1 MNAFNDFL
9 AWLASM
15 FHALTGRLTQ
25 FWKVQARP
33 LLRVLGAC
41 IWSVLVLLVGAGLM
55 LLSGQ
60 GQEIALRTGSNA
72 WFALASLVGLI
83 LWAVHN
89 WFGAR
94 RILELLEF
102 DKSHVWARRLPRLLG
117 SGVALV
123 GLVAF
128 SRAWLKGGDTLLLL
142 LALLSLVLI
151 FALYRLA
158 EARERWGEQRHRM
171 RGSRMGQLV
180 ANWAFED
187 LDWLSARLNPFT
199 LLYGALLFLLS
210 TAAPVPLG
218 FVFGS
223 VGIVFLALSS
233 IVWAG
238 SWLSLKMAGA
248 EPRELVMGPPWVRR
262 AGALMVLVALAW
274 EQPFKFLAVIA
285 LAWLVWRF
293 RKTPWMNR
301 LIDLLQLLL
310 GFARHQWSGLIG
322 LLYRLKALP
331 DPVAE
336 PQPATNKK
344 IDPDCP
350 RDLGYFPVL
359 STLALMALLFS
370 ATGLNDN
377 HAFPVQPDPA
387 QRPTVA
393 DYNRTWFEQAPATGA
408 DGRKPLI
415 IVATAG
421 GGIRAAYW
429 TASVLGGL
437 TDAQP
442 AFRQSLYAISGVSG
456 GSVGAA
462 VYASSLEAAGAACAT
477 SNAPHC
483 LRDLMRQALS
493 GEFLAPTVA
502 RMLYPDLAQRF
513 LPIALLPDRASVLES
528 AWQSVWRTS
537 FKDHPGD
544 GLEAS
549 FSRLAGVGQRGWQP
563 ALLLNSTHVETGKR
577 VIASS
582 LVLGS
587 APNQFLDAVDLIELT
602 KQDLR
607 LGTAA
612 LNSARFTY
620 VSPPGTLPCE
630 GLPLLRRCNGHV
642 VDGGYYENFGAV
654 TALQTLK
661 AAEQNWGGADFRAK
675 VRPIV
680 ILISNDV
687 SLVRNA
693 EGQEY
698 RVIEEN
704 RQPGRLP
711 RDSIAMESLGPLLA
725 LAHTRDARGIAAA
738 KTLWQAVDPADRYH
752 FSMDLKPGDPEP
764 ALGWV
769 LARQSETL
777 MCRLLTSSPH
787 NQGEMQRLLLSLGM
801 TMEQVQAVTD
811 PAQSGCQ

>member
-1 MNAFNDFL
+1 
-9 AWLASM
+9 
-15 FHALTGRLTQ
+15 
-25 FWKVQARP
+25 
-33 LLRVLGAC
+33 
-41 IWSVLVLLVGAGLM
+41 
-55 LLSGQ
+55 
-60 GQEIALRTGSNA
+60 
-72 WFALASLVGLI
+72 
-83 LWAVHN
+83 
-89 WFGAR
+89 
-94 RILELLEF
+94 
-102 DKSHVWARRLPRLLG
+102 
-117 SGVALV
+117 
-123 GLVAF
+123 
-128 SRAWLKGGDTLLLL
+128 
-142 LALLSLVLI
+142 
-151 FALYRLA
+151 
-158 EARERWGEQRHRM
+158 
-171 RGSRMGQLV
+171 
-180 ANWAFED
+180 
-187 LDWLSARLNPFT
+187 
-199 LLYGALLFLLS
+199 
-210 TAAPVPLG
+210 
-218 FVFGS
+218 
-223 VGIVFLALSS
+223 LSS

-248 EPRELVMGPPWVRR
+248 KPSELVMGPPWVRR
-262 AGALMVLVALAW
+262 AGALMLLVALAW
-274 EQPFKFLAVIA
+274 EQPFKLLAVIA
-285 LAWLVWRF
+285 LAWLLWRF
-293 RKTPWMNR
+293 RNTRWMNR
-301 LIDLLQLLL
+301 LIDLLNLLV
-310 GFARHQWSGLIG
+310 GFARHSWSGLIG

-336 PQPATNKK
+336 PHLAAAGQPAARDG
-344 IDPDCP
+344 IPPPCP
-350 RDLGYFPVL
+350 QDQGYFPVL
-359 STLALMALLFS
+359 STLALTALLFS
-370 ATGLNDN
+370 ASGLNDN
-377 HAFPVQPDPA
+377 HRFPVQPDPA

-393 DYNRTWFEQAPATGA
+393 DYNRTWFEQAPTAGA
-408 DGRKPLI
+408 DSRKPLI

-429 TASVLGGL
+429 TASVLGGI

-442 AFRQSLYAISGVSG
+442 AFRKSLYAISGVSG

-462 VYASSLEAAGAACAT
+462 VYASSLQAAGAACAT
-477 SNAPHC
+477 SGTPHC

-513 LPIALLPDRASVLES
+513 LPIALLPDRASVLEA
-528 AWQSVWRTS
+528 AWQSVWRKS

-544 GLEAS
+544 GLQTS
-549 FSRLAGVGQRGWQP
+549 FSRLAGAGQSGWQP

-582 LVLGS
+582 LDLGS
-587 APNQFLDAVDLIELT
+587 APNQFLEAVDLIELT

-661 AAEQNWGGADFRAK
+661 AAEQNWAGADFRAK

-704 RQPGRLP
+704 RQPSSLP
-711 RDSIAMESLGPLLA
+711 SNSMAMESLGPLLA
-725 LAHTRDARGIAAA
+725 LANTRDARGIAAA

-777 MCRLLTSSPH
+777 MCKLLTSSAH

-801 TMEQVQAVTD
+801 PMEQVQAMTD
-811 PAQSGCQ
+811 PEQSGCQ